1 MISKQNH
8 SMTFFRAGREFGL
21 VVGSML
27 ILVGGW
33 CLYRNQW
40 LMVAKGFLGAGLALV
55 VLGLLL
61 PRVTSYLNRVWMTF
75 AKLLSLVTTSIILAI
90 IFLLL
95 VMPTGFLKRL
105 SGWTSLRRR
114 EASAQSYWGSYQ
126 LDSSSFMKT
135 ALSDLSQVKTAAEA
149 KPVAEAFSGGV
160 EIIERLA
167 DEWRELCA
175 EGPCDQP
182 FFRPEW
188 IESYIR
194 AFAPQSRLLI
204 VTARVNGRLRALL
217 PLVEGWELF
226 HGLPVRMLRSPTNV
240 HSCRFDLVH
249 GAGQEVPRAVRA
261 VWKFLRERRGWDLI
275 ELRLVPDGGASENLL
290 SLASSDGH
298 LTGQWKMSPGP
309 YIALPGEVTTLEA
322 ALKHTTSKFRYSV
335 RRRQRKLEE
344 EGELRLISTTA
355 ADPTE
360 LERFYQ
366 LERAGWKGEEGT
378 AIACAA
384 ETRKFYDGVAHSA
397 TRFGYLSL
405 YRLDCG
411 DRTVAMHYGLNHGG
425 RYYLLKPAYDENF
438 SHGAPG
444 HVITSE
450 VLRELLAQGAKE
462 FDFLMPQMDWKLEW
476 AMAAR
481 PHAFCYIFA
490 RSFVGRALHAYK
502 FRLRPLR
509 NKLFAS
515 EKELNLN
522 PEVKT

>member
-1 MISKQNH
+1 
-8 SMTFFRAGREFGL
+8 
-21 VVGSML
+21 ML
-27 ILVGGW
+27 
-33 CLYRNQW
+33 
-40 LMVAKGFLGAGLALV
+40 
-55 VLGLLL
+55 
-61 PRVTSYLNRVWMTF
+61 TDS
-75 AKLLSLVTTSIILAI
+75 
-90 IFLLL
+90 
-95 VMPTGFLKRL
+95 
-105 SGWTSLRRR
+105 
-114 EASAQSYWGSYQ
+114 
-126 LDSSSFMKT
+126 LDSTTLVNFKP
-135 ALSDLSQVKTAAEA
+135 AAEA

-160 EIIERLA
+160 EIIERFA

-194 AFAPQSRLLI
+194 AFAPQKRLLI

-217 PLVEGWELF
+217 PLVEGRALF

-240 HSCRFDLVH
+240 HSCRFDLAH
-249 GAGQEVPRAVRA
+249 GAGQDVPTAVRA
-261 VWKFLRERRGWDLI
+261 IWQLLRERRGWDLI
-275 ELRLVPDGGASENLL
+275 ELRLVPEGGASESLL

-309 YIALPGEVTTLEA
+309 YIGLSGQVTTMEA
-322 ALKHTTSKFRYSV
+322 ALKHTSSKFRYSV

-344 EGELRLISTTA
+344 EGELRLISTTE

-378 AIACAA
+378 AIACTA
-384 ETRKFYDGVAHSA
+384 ETRKFYDGVARSA

-411 DRTVAMHYGLNHGG
+411 DRTVAMHYGLTYGG
-425 RYYLLKPAYDENF
+425 RYFLLKPAYDEHF

-462 FDFLMPQMDWKLEW
+462 FDFLIPQMEWKREW
-476 AMAAR
+476 ATAVR
-481 PHAFCYIFA
+481 PHTFCYIFA
-490 RSFVGRALHAYK
+490 RSFVGRALHTYK
-502 FRLRPLR
+502 FHLRPLH

-515 EKELNLN
+515 KNGRNLKQ
-522 PEVKT
+522 EVKI

>member
-1 MISKQNH
+1 
-8 SMTFFRAGREFGL
+8 
-21 VVGSML
+21 ML
-27 ILVGGW
+27 TGG
-33 CLYRNQW
+33 
-40 LMVAKGFLGAGLALV
+40 
-55 VLGLLL
+55 
-61 PRVTSYLNRVWMTF
+61 
-75 AKLLSLVTTSIILAI
+75 
-90 IFLLL
+90 
-95 VMPTGFLKRL
+95 
-105 SGWTSLRRR
+105 
-114 EASAQSYWGSYQ
+114 
-126 LDSSSFMKT
+126 LDSSSLVKT
-135 ALSDLSQVKTAAEA
+135 ELSDLSHLKIAAEA

-160 EIIERLA
+160 EIIERFA

-188 IESYIR
+188 IESYMR
-194 AFAPQSRLLI
+194 AFAPHKRLLI

-217 PLVEGWELF
+217 PLVEGRALF
-226 HGLPVRMLRSPTNV
+226 HGLPVRMLRSPTNE
-240 HSCRFDLVH
+240 HSCRFDLAH
-249 GAGQEVPRAVRA
+249 GAGQDVPTAVRA
-261 VWKFLRERRGWDLI
+261 VWQLLRERRGWDMI
-275 ELRLVPDGGASENLL
+275 ELRLVPEGGASESLF
-290 SLASSDGH
+290 SLANSDGH

-309 YIALPGEVTTLEA
+309 YIELPGQVTTLEA

-344 EGELRLISTTA
+344 EGELRLISTTE

-384 ETRKFYDGVAHSA
+384 ETRKFYDGVARSA

-411 DRTVAMHYGLNHGG
+411 DRTVAMHYGLTYGG
-425 RYYLLKPAYDENF
+425 RYFLLKPAYDEHF

-462 FDFLMPQMDWKLEW
+462 FDFLMPQMEWKSEW
-476 AMAAR
+476 ATAAR
-481 PHAFCYIFA
+481 PHAYCYIFA
-490 RSFVGRALHAYK
+490 RSFVGWALHTYK

-515 EKELNLN
+515 ERGRNLN
-522 PEVKT
+522 PEVKI